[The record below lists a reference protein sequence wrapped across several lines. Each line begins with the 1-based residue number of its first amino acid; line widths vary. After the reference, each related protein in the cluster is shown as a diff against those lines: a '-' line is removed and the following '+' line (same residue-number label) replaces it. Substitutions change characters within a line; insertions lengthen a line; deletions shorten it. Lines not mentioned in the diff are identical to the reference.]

1 MGDSCLN
8 LTIAIME
15 IKSPRHP
22 SVLLVALTAG
32 AGVASGLAAATG
44 SGPFAGLAA
53 QPSSLGLASQHG
65 LAGPPAAPVNIG
77 ALFPPPRAPIVHR
90 RVDIYDLPPAAPTPP
105 AVAPQPVAPQ
115 ESAGHHAPA
124 LTSTPSHN
132 GAGDDKGGGDDGHG
146 GGGGGD

>member
-44 SGPFAGLAA
+44 SGPLAGGAA
-53 QPSSLGLASQHG
+53 QPSSVGLASQHG
-65 LAGPPAAPVNIG
+65 LPGPAAAPVNIG
-77 ALFPPPRAPIVHR
+77 PLFPPPRAPIVHR

-105 AVAPQPVAPQ
+105 AGGAPPGGAP
-115 ESAGHHAPA
+115 EAAGGHRPHAGKA
-124 LTSTPSHN
+124 
-132 GAGDDKGGGDDGHG
+132 
-146 GGGGGD
+146 